1 MGRIHQPIADA
12 MDVYL
17 PTGAWPQKQN
27 RQVWEDMMEL
37 KEAIAAM
44 YRTMIMGQIDHPRKE
59 ALALILSAAEKWE
72 VMDWMHE
79 SGFADDY
86 SFGYVME
93 HMQDFIDAYR
103 KAKEGE

>member
-1 MGRIHQPIADA
+1 
-12 MDVYL
+12 
-17 PTGAWPQKQN
+17 
-27 RQVWEDMMEL
+27 MEL